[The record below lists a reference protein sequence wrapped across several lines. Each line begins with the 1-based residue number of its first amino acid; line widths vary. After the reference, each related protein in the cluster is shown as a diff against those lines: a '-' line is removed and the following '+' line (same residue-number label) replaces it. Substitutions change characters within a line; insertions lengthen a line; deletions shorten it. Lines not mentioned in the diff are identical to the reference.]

1 VERKVAVAVPVEA
14 ALAAVSERSPPVSQ
28 YAPERPMV
36 TAAAPCAKPKTDAAT
51 TQDIRSL
58 FMNFPSFEWLTTLQ
72 YTN

>member
-1 VERKVAVAVPVEA
+1 
-14 ALAAVSERSPPVSQ
+14 
-28 YAPERPMV
+28 MV

-72 YTN
+72 YNELTLRRRMFMVNKIPFTLIKIPGPTPA